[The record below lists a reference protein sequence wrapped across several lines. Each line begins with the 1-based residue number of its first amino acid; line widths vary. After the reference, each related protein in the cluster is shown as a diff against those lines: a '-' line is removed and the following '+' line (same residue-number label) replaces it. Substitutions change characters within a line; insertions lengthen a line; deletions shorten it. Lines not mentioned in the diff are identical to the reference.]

1 MPTRVGWGNMGQE
14 PGRRLLAH
22 KTTRRKED
30 GKEAATHWQDGELCG
45 MLEET

>member
-1 MPTRVGWGNMGQE
+1 MPTRVGWGNMVQE

-22 KTTRRKED
+22 KTTRWKED
-30 GKEAATHWQDGELCG
+30 RKEAATHWQDGELCG